1 MNRIVR
7 EGEIVLAVE
16 LEWAQGL
23 EHVERLAQWGPDAPA
38 VAASCLVSEARAWGT
53 RGLTPMLDGMDA
65 WFTKADPSS
74 LSHVG
79 RAHLARALAWR
90 LSRDHG
96 GWSERKMRVRL
107 LRSATRIGRPD
118 PLFDYP
124 DSPTPPRDG
133 VDPIGFARELAV
145 IDADGLTARRRPS
158 LKRRLT
164 ALDPRMGGHDPLGR
178 LALMECLAWAL
189 AHARSAPGGLRERWA
204 RDLDALARAVD

>member
-1 MNRIVR
+1 M
-7 EGEIVLAVE
+7 AVE
-16 LEWAQGL
+16 LEWARGL
-23 EHVERLAQWGPDAPA
+23 GHAERLAQWGPDAPA
-38 VAASCLVSEARAWGT
+38 VAASCLVSEARTWGP
-53 RGLTPMLDGMDA
+53 RGLTPMLDGMDG
-65 WFTKADPSS
+65 WFARADPSS

-79 RAHLARALAWR
+79 RAHLTRALAWR

-107 LRSATRIGRPD
+107 LRSTARIGRSD

-124 DSPTPPRDG
+124 EPPASPTG
-133 VDPIGFARELAV
+133 GLDPVGFASELAAV
-145 IDADGLTARRRPS
+145 DADGLTARRRPS

-164 ALDPRMGGHDPLGR
+164 ALDPRMGGNDPLGR

-204 RDLDALARAVD
+204 RDLDGLARNVD